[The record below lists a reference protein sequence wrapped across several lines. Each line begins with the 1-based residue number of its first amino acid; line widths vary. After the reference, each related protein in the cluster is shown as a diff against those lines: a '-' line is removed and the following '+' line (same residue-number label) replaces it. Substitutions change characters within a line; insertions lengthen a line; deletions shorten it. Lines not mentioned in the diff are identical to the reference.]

1 MSVLRSKGSGYDTDT
16 DDNIPETVSSDSSRL
31 SIDVAFKG
39 DLSSSLSS
47 DDEIVRAKRKAGK
60 RKARKRAER
69 CEQKKKRCLCLR
81 CFGGDDSEAN
91 VWHRPMAIRE
101 HVKMYGLYVS
111 PQPDPDIVL
120 PLKPPEPQAIPM
132 EVDVDE
138 KGMAKPEQRP
148 DSAQTTGSPP
158 ELAKQSSPEPPGT
171 FLFPA
176 SFYSALGFVSM
187 WALHGH
193 GPAYI

>member
-16 DDNIPETVSSDSSRL
+16 DDNIPETVSSDSSGL

-60 RKARKRAER
+60 RKARQKAGR
-69 CEQKKKRCLCLR
+69 CEEKKKRCPCLR
-81 CFGGDDSEAN
+81 CSGGDHGDIGT
-91 VWHRPMAIRE
+91 WHRPQAIRE

-120 PLKPPEPQAIPM
+120 PLKPPEPRAIPM
-132 EVDVDE
+132 EVDVD
-138 KGMAKPEQRP
+138 KGMAEPEQRP
-148 DSAQTTGSPP
+148 VSAQSNGSPP

-171 FLFPA
+171 LLFSASCFFCVRFLRG
-176 SFYSALGFVSM
+176 SV
-187 WALHGH
+187 LHGCGH
-193 GPAYI
+193 VCI